1 MTNQEL
7 YKRFMEYKNKNKEI
21 TYKFLAVKLG
31 TCTGNVC
38 DKFTRLK
45 NGQSVNTQFLI
56 DVERVLGVSIFLLI
70 ISTINFNA
78 LIVFSFL
85 YRRYFF

>member
-7 YKRFMEYKNKNKEI
+7 YKKFIEYKRKNREI
-21 TYKFLAVKLG
+21 TYKFIADKLG
-31 TCTGNVC
+31 TCTGNIC

-56 DVERVLGVSIFLLI
+56 DIEKVLGVSIF
-70 ISTINFNA
+70 FKK
-78 LIVFSFL
+78 
-85 YRRYFF
+85 